1 MISTRESSCF
11 IDVLIRAGRGRIVRA
26 KANILALIIL
36 LPILHQVET
45 LSSVTQPY
53 HRFEGEC
60 SFGVGRAGGREGRR
74 SVKGIV
80 LRRHGD
86 ILAGNGEGIGRRGR
100 AAERHIRR
108 SPPLEGNVLTAL
120 TFRFIG
126 RDAHRV
132 VLKKFSAARCNGDAG
147 TDDRA
152 VLDRHGTRRTVAV
165 RGVAV
170 GFIHIDRMGAANAR
184 FQIRIKRR
192 ATIAVPFDRHPAD
205 LRQGQSAHSINAST
219 VPSSGIG
226 RIDRD
231 LAGGV
236 DGHIGF
242 RINTVNLAVYCVA
255 RSFGVDR
262 YLCMIFNGDRTCV
275 DAEAVV
281 VRAVCCGIDCHIGVI
296 LDRYI
301 SAHSAGGK
309 AGADSVSI
317 TTIRG
322 CSDRELTAAAVVCG
336 DDDVASGRVCNDTR
350 IAADGNG
357 VVADQ
362 LDGQV
367 TIRSSAERDSPT
379 GVAVQRQCAV
389 GGIIVGVVVCVA
401 AGEAAGSI
409 LVFVITPT

>member
-1 MISTRESSCF
+1 MLVF
-11 IDVLIRAGRGRIVRA
+11 IRIAHFR
-26 KANILALIIL
+26 L
-36 LPILHQVET
+36 LRQVET

-74 SVKGIV
+74 SVKRIV

-86 ILAGNGEGIGRRGR
+86 ILVGNGEGIGRRGR

-108 SPPLEGNVLTAL
+108 SPPLEGNFLAAL
-120 TFRFIG
+120 TCRFIG
-126 RDAHRV
+126 LDVHRV
-132 VLKKFSAARCNGDAG
+132 VHKKFSAVRCIGDAG
-147 TDDRA
+147 TGDRA
-152 VLDRHGTRRTVAV
+152 VFYLHRIGRTVAV

-170 GFIHIDRMGAANAR
+170 GFIHIDCVVCVAEALP
-184 FQIRIKRR
+184 RIKRH
-192 ATIAVPFDRHPAD
+192 ATIAVPFDRHPAG

-242 RINTVNLAVYCVA
+242 RINTVNLVVYCVA
-255 RSFGVDR
+255 RSFGGDR
-262 YLCMIFNGDRTCV
+262 YLCMIFNDDLTCV

-281 VRAVCCGIDCHIGVI
+281 VRAVCCGIDCHIGVT
-296 LDRYI
+296 LDRHI

-379 GVAVQRQCAV
+379 VVAVQRQCAG
-389 GGIIVGVVVCVA
+389 GGIIVGVVIVFVA
-401 AGEAAGSI
+401 ALIA
-409 LVFVITPT
+409 VFVITAT

>member
-1 MISTRESSCF
+1 MISTGEASCF
-11 IDVLIRAGRGRIVRA
+11 IAVLVRADRGRSVRA
-26 KANILALIIL
+26 KAFILALIIL
-36 LPILHQVET
+36 LPILRQVET

-86 ILAGNGEGIGRRGR
+86 ILVGNGEGIGRRGR

-120 TFRFIG
+120 TLPFIG

-132 VLKKFSAARCNGDAG
+132 VLKEFSAGLCIENAG
-147 TDDRA
+147 ASERA
-152 VLDRHGTRRTVAV
+152 VHDLHRMGRTEAV

-170 GFIHIDRMGAANAR
+170 GLIHIDCVVCVAEAL
-184 FQIRIKRR
+184 ISRIKRR
-192 ATIAVPFDRHPAD
+192 ATIAVPFDRHPAG

-231 LAGGV
+231 LVVGV

-262 YLCMIFNGDRTCV
+262 YLCMIFNDDLTCV

-281 VRAVCCGIDCHIGVI
+281 VQAVCCGIDCHIGVT
-296 LDRYI
+296 LDRHI

-317 TTIRG
+317 TTTRG

-336 DDDVASGRVCNDTR
+336 NGDVASGRVCNDTR
-350 IAADGNG
+350 TAADGNG

-367 TIRSSAERDSPT
+367 TIRSSAERDPPT
-379 GVAVQRQCAV
+379 FVAVQRQCAG
-389 GGIIVGVVVCVA
+389 GGIIVGVVVC
-401 AGEAAGSI
+401 
-409 LVFVITPT
+409 